1 MKNKSLEELNDCI
14 DNVYDIIYKDLNLD
28 NVRLSN
34 ELKRL
39 YRNAIKSEIY
49 KIQIGDYYIDMNPEN
64 INVCY
69 DSKDTYIEINKDDQ
83 VIETHRPIDVKYYVI
98 SQEEKDIYPLSTPCI
113 KVSGE
118 ALCMDG
124 IRTDNRF
131 IEILN
136 PKFEMRLKYYVT
148 DEVML
153 DTITR
158 GTTIRE
164 VDPNDLIIDPIVY
177 FKENQLIPVKLNYFE
192 KNFSRITERTLR
204 PNYKKHFPR
213 TAGKVKIIKEMLN
226 SLIEFY
232 NSFNV

>member
-39 YRNAIKSEIY
+39 YRNGIKSELY

-69 DSKDTYIEINKDDQ
+69 DSKDTYIEINKNDQ

-98 SQEEKDIYPLSTPCI
+98 SQEEKDTYPLSTPCV

-124 IRTDNRF
+124 IRTENRF
-131 IEILN
+131 IELLN

-164 VDPNDLIIDPIVY
+164 VDPNDLVIDPIVY

-192 KNFSRITERTLR
+192 KNFSRITERSLR

>member
-69 DSKDTYIEINKDDQ
+69 DSKDTYIEINKNDQ

-98 SQEEKDIYPLSTPCI
+98 SQEEKDTYPLSTPCV

-131 IEILN
+131 IELLN

-164 VDPNDLIIDPIVY
+164 VDPNDLVIDPIVY

-192 KNFSRITERTLR
+192 KNFSRISERSLR

>member
-69 DSKDTYIEINKDDQ
+69 DSKDTYIEINKNDQ

-98 SQEEKDIYPLSTPCI
+98 SQEEKDTYPLSTPCV

-131 IEILN
+131 IELLN

-164 VDPNDLIIDPIVY
+164 VDPNDLVIDPIVY

-192 KNFSRITERTLR
+192 KNFSRITERSLR

>member
-14 DNVYDIIYKDLNLD
+14 DNVYDIIYKDFNLD
-28 NVRLSN
+28 TVRLSN
-34 ELKRL
+34 ELKLL
-39 YRNAIKSEIY
+39 YRNAIKSEVY
-49 KIQIGDYYIDMNPEN
+49 KIQIGDYYIDMNPQN

-98 SQEEKDIYPLSTPCI
+98 SQEEKDIYPISTHCI

-131 IEILN
+131 IEMLN

-177 FKENQLIPVKLNYFE
+177 FKEDQLIPVKLNYFE

-204 PNYKKHFPR
+204 PNYKKHFQR
-213 TAGKVKIIKEMLN
+213 TAGKVKIIKEMIN

>member
-69 DSKDTYIEINKDDQ
+69 DSKDTYIEINKNDQ

-98 SQEEKDIYPLSTPCI
+98 SQEEKDTYPLSTPCV

-131 IEILN
+131 IELLN
-136 PKFEMRLKYYVT
+136 PKFEMRLKYYIT

-164 VDPNDLIIDPIVY
+164 VDPNDLVIDPIVY

-192 KNFSRITERTLR
+192 KNFSRITERSLR